1 MKKLVCNVIVLLLSF
16 YATAQ
21 NANNFQKMVDFL
33 PPAPNAAAIIKHSEI
48 MLNKNTGSPA
58 INIPLFNVKG
68 NKLSAAVSIGYSSTG
83 IKVDEIASRVGMGW
97 SLSAGGVITRTIRG
111 WADENTTRVVPP
123 FSIASGNCGT
133 YEFFDKV
140 TSSNNSTGYDSEP
153 DLYNFNMNG
162 ISGSFV
168 FDASGNVV
176 AIPADKYKVEKNFSG
191 SAWNFKITT
200 TDGIAYYFG
209 GSSATEKTKR
219 LNTCGKTFSTYLPNA
234 WYLIKI
240 EHPNGEAINLS
251 YTGLTYNYETGVSE
265 TKNYGVFNPFYTCP
279 AAPGSST
286 CINLLET
293 QGVLLSSISSAS
305 NSVQFS
311 YTTRSDCGDKL
322 VSSITQVTG
331 SQTTG
336 VYNFTYNQQQA
347 NSIYL
352 NESSNG
358 QSYTPYLTDLVESSG
373 DYAFSKTHKFVYK
386 DPGGRP
392 PRLSYAQDH
401 WGYFNGRINSTFI
414 PKPKDF
420 YLQQTFT
427 SATADRE
434 PDSAFGGK
442 GLLTKIVY
450 PTGGVDVIDY
460 EGNDIKV
467 ELPEFQTYHEY
478 VCNVTGSSNTTEVTR
493 TYSFTIDKAQVVEL
507 DITCTTQ
514 DAVNYDPIHMQ
525 GTVTVTSTSSTI
537 FTEPF
542 QATNPGTVYIRY
554 PNGSGLLAAGTYT
567 LTYTAKGAAQTTD
580 VKLKYYPETQVA
592 ATQNKIV
599 GGMRVKRVSTSNP
612 GETPVIKRYYYAKM
626 DELNLSSLMPVPTPV
641 YWKDYVNTSSINCH
655 YWALYSSSLNNIYNY
670 GSAPISYAYVIESN
684 GENFEGGAVEDK
696 FYAGGDVTASVWWLN
711 EIMGAPLSNWSA
723 PLNGKLREEI
733 IYKKPATGALFPIKK
748 TLYTYAP
755 LEDRLHTKLFG
766 YTINA
771 KYDATSTWSPPIMP
785 CSNPA
790 SSTANPSDPSD
801 DPTNRFD
808 AMRYDIDS
816 YWLHPISQTETLYDE
831 NGTNPVTTLTNMYYD
846 NEDHMQLTRT
856 ETVNSKGETLK
867 TTNTYI
873 ADQTGTVPTAMK
885 AKNMITQLVTSKTEN
900 GSNEVSF
907 DRINYGDAGNNNYV
921 PVSIEKSVK
930 GNTPEVEGTIDQ
942 YDANGNILQYT
953 NKSGIVSSIIWG
965 YNYQYPVAQ
974 VVGATYSS
982 IVAQLS
988 VTVSALQSMDGS
1000 TLRTEL
1006 NRIRTNLTTASVT
1019 TYTYKLM
1026 TGVTSITDPN
1036 NRTNTYDY
1044 DSFNRLLTIKDQD
1057 GNFVKKNQYVYATPD
1072 NSSAPAIYFNAAL
1085 TQYINCQTC
1094 ISGYSAATVTYIIPF
1109 GKYFSLISQGDAD
1122 TKAEADTG
1130 GQEYANKNGKC
1141 ISSASYSCTGS
1152 QYRLVNCSC
1161 EVGTKVCE
1169 ATSDIGGGS
1178 YNVSYHYHW
1187 SDGYNGS
1194 TITETISC
1202 SGVDKKL
1209 VNCTC
1214 ETGTKVCESV
1224 TNNGGGSY
1232 TVSYHYHWS
1241 DNTNSSTIT
1250 ETFTCSGN
1258 DKKIINCTCVT
1269 GAKIYTSSVLTN
1281 KFSNNGCTQ
1290 GQWLCTYHYHWSDGS
1305 DSSNYTECSASDCG
1319 PY

>member
-1 MKKLVCNVIVLLLSF
+1 MKKLIYNALLLLLSV

-48 MLNKNTGSPA
+48 SLNKNTGSPA
-58 INIPLFNVKG
+58 INIPLFTVKG
-68 NKLSAAVSIGYSSTG
+68 IKLSAGVSIGYSSTG

-123 FSIASGNCGT
+123 FSTAGPNCGT

-140 TSSNNSTGYDSEP
+140 TSSSNSTGYDSEP
-153 DLYNFNMNG
+153 DLYNFSMNG

-168 FDASGNVV
+168 FDASNQPVL
-176 AIPADKYKVEKNFSG
+176 IPAEKFKIEKDFST
-191 SAWNFKITT
+191 SAIWNFKITT
-200 TDGIAYYFG
+200 TDGIMYYFG

-265 TKNYGVFNPFYTCP
+265 TQNYGVFNPFYTCP

-293 QGVLLSSISSAS
+293 QGVLLSSISAAG

-322 VSSITQVTG
+322 VSSITQLTG

-336 VYNFTYNQQQA
+336 VFNFTYNQQQA
-347 NSIYL
+347 NATYL
-352 NESSNG
+352 SQTSSG

-392 PRLSYAQDH
+392 PRLSYSQDH
-401 WGYFNGRINSTFI
+401 WGYFNGRINSTLI
-414 PKPKDF
+414 PKPEGF
-420 YLQQTFT
+420 YMQERFPN
-427 SATADRE
+427 ATANRE

-460 EGNDIKV
+460 EGNDIV
-467 ELPEFQTYHEY
+467 ADPSFQTYHEY
-478 VCNVTGSSNTTEVTR
+478 VCNVTGTSNTTEQTR
-493 TYSFTIDKAQVVEL
+493 TYTFTIDKAQEVEL
-507 DITCTTQ
+507 VITCTTQ
-514 DAVNYDPIHMQ
+514 DATNYDPVHMQ
-525 GTVTVTSTSSTI
+525 ATVTLSNSSSTI
-537 FTEPF
+537 FSEPF
-542 QATNPGTVYIRY
+542 QASNPGTVYIRRPNQLY
-554 PNGSGLLAAGTYT
+554 PGTYT
-567 LTYTAKGAAQTTD
+567 LTYKAKGAAQTTD
-580 VKLKYYPETQVA
+580 IKLKFYPETH
-592 ATQNKIV
+592 TGTTTNKIV

-626 DELNLSSLMPVPTPV
+626 DELNLSSLMPVPTPI

-655 YWALYSSSLNNIYNY
+655 YWAMYSGSLNNLYNY

-684 GENFEGGAVEDK
+684 GENFEGGAIQDK
-696 FYAGGDVTASVWWLN
+696 FYAGGDVNASVWWLN

-723 PLNGKLREEI
+723 PLNGKLSEEI
-733 IYKKPATGALFPIKK
+733 IYKKPASGALFPIKK
-748 TLYTYAP
+748 TQYTYAP
-755 LEDRLHTKLFG
+755 LEDRLHTKLYG

-771 KYDATSTWSPPIMP
+771 KYGNVGTWQPPSWP
-785 CSNPA
+785 CSNPSA
-790 SSTANPSDPSD
+790 PTVNPSNPDD

-816 YWLHPISQTETLYDE
+816 YWLHLRSQTETLYDE
-831 NGTNPVTTLTNMYYD
+831 NGANPVTTVTNMYFD
-846 NEDHMQLTRT
+846 NEDHQQLSRN
-856 ETVNSKGETLK
+856 ETTNSKGETLK

-873 ADQTGTVPTAMK
+873 SDLTGTVPNAMK

-907 DRINYGDAGNNNYV
+907 DKINYGDAGNNNYV
-921 PVSIEKSVK
+921 PVSVEKSVK
-930 GNTPEVEGTIDQ
+930 GNTLETEGTIDL
-942 YDANGNILQYT
+942 YDANGNILQFT
-953 NKSGIVSSIIWG
+953 NKAGIVSAVIWG
-965 YNYQYPVAQ
+965 YNSQYPVAQ
-974 VVGATYSS
+974 IVGATYANA
-982 IVAQLS
+982 VAQLTGGS
-988 VTVSALQSMDGS
+988 VTALQTMDGT
-1000 TLRTEL
+1000 TLQTEL
-1006 NRIRTNLTTASVT
+1006 NLVRTALPNARVT
-1019 TYTYKLM
+1019 SYTYKPM
-1026 TGVTSITDPN
+1026 VGVTSITDPN
-1036 NRTNTYDY
+1036 NKTNTYNY

-1057 GNFVKKNQYVYATPD
+1057 GNFVKKNEYVYATPD
-1072 NSSAPAIYFNAAL
+1072 NSSAPTIYFNTAV

-1094 ISGYSAATVTYIIPF
+1094 VSGYSAAAVAYTVPF
-1109 GKYFSLISQGDAD
+1109 GKYFSLISQADAD
-1122 TKAEADTG
+1122 SKAAADTG

-1141 ISSASYSCTGS
+1141 ISSASYACTGS

-1161 EVGTKVCE
+1161 EAGTKVCE
-1169 ATSDIGGGS
+1169 STSGS
-1178 YNVSYHYHW
+1178 GPYTVSYHYHW
-1187 SDGYNGS
+1187 SDGYNGP
-1194 TITETISC
+1194 TITETITC
-1202 SGVDKKL
+1202 SGIDKKL
-1209 VNCTC
+1209 INCTC
-1214 ETGTKVCESV
+1214 ETGVKVCDGV

-1232 TVSYHYHWS
+1232 TVNYHYHWS
-1241 DNTNSSTIT
+1241 DNSNSSTIT

-1258 DKKIINCTCVT
+1258 DKKIINCTCET
-1269 GAKIYTSSVLTN
+1269 GIKIYTSSVFDRKGN
-1281 KFSNNGCTQ
+1281 MGCAA

-1305 DSSNYTECSASDCG
+1305 NSADYTECSASDCG